1 MKAIG
6 EVISSSIKSFVA
18 EVWRQDKPDSIE
30 SLPKFGSYLRCLSP
44 VDELEVFG
52 IVYDITSGPQDGH
65 HKATALK
72 MTREELRRE
81 QPQIFSLL
89 KTELHAVICG
99 YRQNGHF
106 FASLAPQPPQV
117 HDFVWTM
124 NAEEIRLASSDLEF
138 LRLLSWVSSVPGDE
152 LMAAAIKEASKAR
165 NNDYQFLVETGQSL
179 SKIFRDDYDRLLALL
194 KKINPKND

>member
-6 EVISSSIKSFVA
+6 EVTSSSIKSFVA
-18 EVWRQDKPDSIE
+18 EVWRQGNPDNNE
-30 SLPKFGSYLRCLSP
+30 SLPKFGSFLRCQST

-52 IVYDITSGPQDGH
+52 IVYDIISGPQDGH
-65 HKATALK
+65 HKATALR
-72 MTREELRRE
+72 MTREELRQE

-99 YRQNGHF
+99 YRQNGQF

-124 NAEEIRLASSDLEF
+124 SAEEIKLASSDLEF
-138 LRLLSWVSSVPGDE
+138 LRLISWVSSVPGDE

-165 NNDYQFLVETGQSL
+165 NNDYQFLVETGQNL